1 MLLPYYIASMNIEH
15 AYFERTGEYERVP
28 GDLFGGYL

>member
-15 AYFERTGEYERVP
+15 EYYELTGRYEPFTGISLVV
-28 GDLFGGYL
+28 